1 MSTIGILGAGTWGM
15 ALARMLANTGHQ
27 VMVWSAIASEIE
39 ELSNTKKHK
48 KLPEMGKR
56 RTDKFVVFVYTLVA
70 LMFFAQIAIIVAFEL
85 I

>member
-1 MSTIGILGAGTWGM
+1 MK
-15 ALARMLANTGHQ
+15 
-27 VMVWSAIASEIE
+27 E
-39 ELSNTKKHK
+39 K